1 MTRIWQLSVL
11 ASHLGP
17 EVYMRPCHTSP
28 MHAGQSSSMCTSPSS
43 SMIAVSGGRPM
54 KQRRHLMSL
63 ALVVPSHTMCS
74 TIMRPCGCRSDR
86 SALSLGVVS
95 TSSEPRRTSAG
106 HLVVVVVNKQQ
117 SRCEKEQAIVAS
129 NTAPSTQG

>member
-1 MTRIWQLSVL
+1 MTWIWELSVL

-17 EVYMRPCHTSP
+17 EVYMRSCHTSP
-28 MHAGQSSSMCTSPSS
+28 MHAGQSS

-86 SALSLGVVS
+86 SAFSLGVVS

-117 SRCEKEQAIVAS
+117 SRCEKE
-129 NTAPSTQG
+129 